1 MPITNHYRIK
11 PLENLELLHTQHVTD
26 GYEKHLHEEYSIC
39 WMQTG
44 LVTTHYRGSSHLSPV
59 QSLTVMNPAE
69 LHRGKVI
76 GEESV
81 SYYSLYPSENTLR
94 QVCEEVFE
102 TSTLPYF
109 QHPIVLD
116 NILEDKLRA
125 FVISLQ
131 NVHSGQASS
140 LELSSHYLSF
150 LAQLVKHYAD
160 TTFTLASIK
169 QEASAVEKARQYLH
183 ANFHKDVTLHEL
195 ANVVSLNRAYLI
207 RAFKKTVGLPP
218 HAYLT
223 QLRLIE
229 AKKQLVAGTPIIQVA
244 LKTGFADQSHFSRTF
259 KYTYGVTP
267 ATYAK
272 AKFIDEGRQL

>member
-69 LHRGKVI
+69 LHRGEVI

-109 QHPIVLD
+109 RHPIVLD
-116 NILEDKLRA
+116 DVLESKLRA

-131 NVHSGQASS
+131 DVHSGQDSS

-150 LAQLVKHYAD
+150 LAQLVQVLRGHDLY
-160 TTFTLASIK
+160 TFVH
-169 QEASAVEKARQYLH
+169 QAR
-183 ANFHKDVTLHEL
+183 
-195 ANVVSLNRAYLI
+195 SLCR
-207 RAFKKTVGLPP
+207 
-218 HAYLT
+218 
-223 QLRLIE
+223 
-229 AKKQLVAGTPIIQVA
+229 
-244 LKTGFADQSHFSRTF
+244 
-259 KYTYGVTP
+259 
-267 ATYAK
+267 
-272 AKFIDEGRQL
+272 